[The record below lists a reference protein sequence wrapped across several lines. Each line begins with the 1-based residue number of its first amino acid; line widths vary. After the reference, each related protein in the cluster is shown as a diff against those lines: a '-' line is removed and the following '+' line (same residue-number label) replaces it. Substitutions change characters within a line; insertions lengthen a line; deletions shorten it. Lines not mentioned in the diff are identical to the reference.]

1 MRYAIISD
9 IHANRQAL
17 KAVLTDIQGIG
28 AEKIICLGDLVG
40 YGPCPEEVLETAYSR
55 IHHFVLGNHDAV
67 VCGKMSSDL
76 FNDRARKIIDWT
88 VSVLNEKASRFFK
101 SVPLVLVGNDFRC
114 THGEFQD
121 PGRFGYII
129 DEKEASESFASCS
142 EKILFAGHSHS
153 PCIFVIGESKIPHLI
168 ESQDFIIEDEK
179 RYIVN
184 AGSVGQPRDNDIRAS
199 YCIFD
204 TSQQS
209 VMFRKVPF
217 DIDSYCADLQKR
229 KIPESA
235 SYFIGIYRNQPVQPI
250 RDILDF
256 GRVKAEDA
264 VRTAADVKNLEETVK
279 SLRKTVIILVL
290 LFLLVGG
297 ATATGIY
304 KYVEHSENTK
314 QELSVK
320 NIEKENELTQKTV
333 ELSRTES
340 ELSKFKKT
348 IYIPTGDS
356 LIKDFKPD
364 QELVSMPKKVG
375 KVSHTHPAG
384 IWTVTVTNPEQQTV
398 TIETINDKK
407 YGEINVFRIVS
418 NEPTLLEIAS
428 APVDAKAGMRFTSNC
443 QMRQKGLETG
453 FVGIY
458 LEEELGSGV
467 KKILEQNIPELGK
480 YTSKWTS
487 GTSVTILKKDP
498 ILEAGKLRFVIRGQ
512 FKGEIFV
519 RNCSLKEK
527 NK

>member
-88 VSVLNEKASRFFK
+88 ASVLNEKATKFFK
-101 SVPLVLVGNDFRC
+101 SIPLVLVGNDFRC

-129 DEKEASESFASCS
+129 DESEAGESFASCS
-142 EKILFAGHSHS
+142 EKILFAGHSHN
-153 PCIFVIGESKIPHLI
+153 PCLFVIGESKVPHLI
-168 ESQDFIIEDEK
+168 EYQDFTIEDEK

-184 AGSVGQPRDNDIRAS
+184 VGSVGQPRDNDIRAS

-209 VMFRKVPF
+209 VMFRKIPF

-229 KIPESA
+229 KIPEST
-235 SYFIGIYRNQPVQPI
+235 SYFLGIYRNQPVQPI

-256 GRVKAEDA
+256 GRVKVEDA

-279 SLRKTVIILVL
+279 SLRKTVIILVA
-290 LFLLVGG
+290 LFILVGG
-297 ATATGIY
+297 ATAAGIY
-304 KYVEHSENTK
+304 KYVKHSEKTK

-333 ELSRTES
+333 ELSRTEN

-348 IYIPTGDS
+348 VFIPTENS
-356 LIKDFKPD
+356 LIKNFKPD
-364 QELVSMPKKVG
+364 QELVSMPMKVG
-375 KVSHTHPAG
+375 EVSDTHPAG
-384 IWTVTVTNPEQQTV
+384 IWTVTLASPEIQSV
-398 TIETINDKK
+398 NIDPLHDKK
-407 YGEINVFRIVS
+407 YGDIDIFRIVS
-418 NEPTLLEIAS
+418 KEPDLVEIAS
-428 APVDAKAGMRFTSNC
+428 PPVEVLPGMLFTGTC
-443 QMRQKGLETG
+443 QFRTENLDNG
-453 FVGIY
+453 FIGVY
-458 LEEELGSGV
+458 LEQELQSGV
-467 KKILEQNIPELGK
+467 KKILEQNIPKIGK
-480 YTSKWTS
+480 TWTS
-487 GTSVTILKKDP
+487 GTSVTIPKKDP
-498 ILEAGKLRFVIRGQ
+498 ILESGKLRFVIRGQ

-519 RNCSLKEK
+519 RNCSFKEK
-527 NK
+527 K